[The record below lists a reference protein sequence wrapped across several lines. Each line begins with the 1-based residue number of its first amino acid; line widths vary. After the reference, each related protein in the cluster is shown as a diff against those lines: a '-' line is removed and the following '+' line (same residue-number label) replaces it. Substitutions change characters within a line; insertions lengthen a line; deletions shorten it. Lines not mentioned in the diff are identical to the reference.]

1 MSRIVIGQ
9 SDGKNVHLDLDV
21 LLRTRLLV
29 QANSG
34 GGKSWAIRR
43 IVEQAFGKI
52 QIIIIDPEGEFATLR
67 EKYGFVLAGKGGDTP
82 ADVRS
87 AELLAQRLLELR
99 ASCVCDIFEMKPF
112 DRHRWVKLFLDS
124 MLNAPKKL
132 WHPALV
138 VVDEAHKYAPEKGA
152 GESEASE
159 SMVGLCT
166 TGRKRGFCAV
176 FATQRLGKLRKD
188 ASAELLNRLVGP
200 TFEDVDRKRA
210 SDLLGILKS
219 DEKEFF
225 HQIQMLEP
233 GNFFALG
240 RAITTERLLVKIGP
254 VVTTHPEVGAK
265 YSDVPP
271 PPPDKVIELLPQ
283 LADLPKQ
290 AEDRARNVQEMQSEI
305 RSLKQQLRMRPLEQK
320 VIEKPR
326 IVEKIVKVPEIPKPV
341 LRLLD
346 KLKRLLSDLS
356 IMSEDLSGAIAGTA
370 SLPVSAPSPVHP
382 YIERQYIERLKSPSL
397 ILEAMNRKPPREVSA
412 SSNGDLSGPEQRILD
427 AIAWMNS
434 IGITEPLQTA
444 VAFLAGYTVG
454 GGAFNN
460 PRGRLRTN
468 GLIEYRGSS
477 LVLTEAGLAKAHAP
491 SMPLDTAELQSRVL
505 NQLPNPEQKILRVLL
520 DRYPN
525 PVENDELAREAGYE
539 PGGGAFN
546 NPRGRLRTL
555 GLVGYPE
562 KGMVRAADLLF
573 VD

>member
-1 MSRIVIGQ
+1 MSRIIIGQ
-9 SDGKNVHLDLDV
+9 SEDKNVHLDLDV

-43 IVEQAFGKI
+43 IVEQSFGKI

-67 EKYGFVLAGKGGDTP
+67 EKYSFVLAGKGGDTP

-132 WHPALV
+132 WHPVLV
-138 VVDEAHKYAPEKGA
+138 IVDEAHKYAPEKGA

-254 VVTTHPEVGAK
+254 VTTTHPEVGAK

-271 PPPDKVIELLPQ
+271 PPPEKVIELLPQ

-290 AEDRARNVQEMQSEI
+290 AEDRARTVQEMQSEI
-305 RSLKQQLRMRPLEQK
+305 RGLKQQLRQRPVEQK
-320 VIEKPR
+320 VVEKPK
-326 IVEKIVKVPEIPKPV
+326 IVEKIVKVVEVPKWIYRGAERLEHQV
-341 LRLLD
+341 NALVDESNTLCEAIKALR
-346 KLKRLLSDLS
+346 SVPQS
-356 IMSEDLSGAIAGTA
+356 I
-370 SLPVSAPSPVHP
+370 PSPVHP
-382 YIERQYIERLKSPSL
+382 YVEKAFIAELKRPSP
-397 ILEAMNRKPPREVSA
+397 ILEAFHPDC
-412 SSNGDLSGPEQRILD
+412 SNGSGSGKLRSGAERMLTALVQWLPNGMHVGQMRSHAGMKKSGTFTTYMSDLRKGGYIEERGGLVFATDAGSEYFGGNVPNAPQSTDEVLAVWEPKLRGGARRILKVLVD
-427 AIAWMNS
+427 A
-434 IGITEPLQTA
+434 GGEP
-444 VAFLAGYTVG
+444 VALEDLTSKSGMTKSGTFTTYLSD
-454 GGAFNN
+454 
-460 PRGRLRTN
+460 LRTAR
-468 GLIEYRGSS
+468 LIVTERG
-477 LVLTEAGLAKAHAP
+477 VAMA
-491 SMPLDTAELQSRVL
+491 
-505 NQLPNPEQKILRVLL
+505 N
-520 DRYPN
+520 
-525 PVENDELAREAGYE
+525 RE
-539 PGGGAFN
+539 
-546 NPRGRLRTL
+546 TL
-555 GLVGYPE
+555 FL
-562 KGMVRAADLLF
+562 
-573 VD
+573 